1 MGLIPPEEVPAAV
14 PSGGFTPLLLWALRP
29 SEPGLCLPP
38 LFTGLPGG
46 QLSSILTALKLW
58 TTKPY
63 HMKRTTVQVEKE
75 LAAPQPA
82 AAAEPLVPVEP
93 ATVTAEQLT
102 ELKERAGRADE
113 NWERLLRTTADFENF
128 KKRAA
133 REKQE
138 AIKFAN
144 EGLLQKLLPVLEN
157 LDMALAATQTARPE
171 AGQSLQAGVNM
182 ISQQL
187 KGVLAE
193 AGLEELDALGKPFDP
208 NLHEALMQKETPDVP
223 EGQVVQQLRKGYKF
237 RDRLLRPAGVV
248 VAKQPAA

>member
-1 MGLIPPEEVPAAV
+1 
-14 PSGGFTPLLLWALRP
+14 
-29 SEPGLCLPP
+29 
-38 LFTGLPGG
+38 
-46 QLSSILTALKLW
+46 
-58 TTKPY
+58 
-63 HMKRTTVQVEKE
+63 MKRTNVKIEKE
-75 LAAPQPA
+75 AATPEPPTA
-82 AAAEPLVPVEP
+82 PEPLVPVEA
-93 ATVTAEQLT
+93 ATVNPEQLA
-102 ELKERAGRADE
+102 ELKERAGKADE
-113 NWERLLRTTADFENF
+113 NWERLLRTSADFDNF

-157 LDMALAATQTARPE
+157 LDMALAATQGARPQD
-171 AGQSLQAGVNM
+171 GQSLQSGVNM
-182 ISQQL
+182 ICQQL
-187 KGVLAE
+187 KTVLAE

-223 EGQVVQQLRKGYKF
+223 EGQVIQQLRKGYKF

>member
-1 MGLIPPEEVPAAV
+1 MSFSGERTSKHIRVAARRTIAYCPGIEIWIGTPCPMKKTNVQTEKKPVAPEPP
-14 PSGGFTPLLLWALRP
+14 
-29 SEPGLCLPP
+29 
-38 LFTGLPGG
+38 
-46 QLSSILTALKLW
+46 
-58 TTKPY
+58 
-63 HMKRTTVQVEKE
+63 
-75 LAAPQPA
+75 

-93 ATVTAEQLT
+93 ATVTPAQLA

-144 EGLLQKLLPVLEN
+144 EGLLQKLVPVLEH
-157 LDMALAATQTARPE
+157 LDMALAAGQAAQPE
-171 AGQSLQAGVNM
+171 AGQSLQAGVSM
-182 ISQQL
+182 IGQQL
-187 KGVLAE
+187 KSVLAE
-193 AGLEELDALGKPFDP
+193 AGLEEVDAVGKPFDP
-208 NLHEALMQKETPDVP
+208 NLHEALSQKETPDVP

-237 RDRLLRPAGVV
+237 RDRLLRPASVV